1 MNPFLWIPIG
11 LGGAGVLALLTATV
25 CFFRVFYLPR
35 EAASEEI
42 KIPDGEEYEPF
53 REQMVA
59 WVRQTRA
66 MPHRAVQIRSHD
78 GLRLCGKLYLFSEA
92 APLEI
97 LFHGYRGNAERDLS
111 GGVARCFALGHSALI
126 VDQRGCGSS
135 EGHTATFGILESRD
149 CERWARFA
157 AEELCPNVPI
167 ILTGISMGAATVL
180 MCAERELPDAVVG
193 VLADCGYTSARAII
207 CKVIRDMRLPPRL
220 LYPFVRLGARLFGG
234 FDPDSASA
242 LAAMKRSRLPILF
255 FHGLSDGFVP
265 HEMSEENYAACVTDK
280 HLVLTPEA
288 GHGLCFPVDGEGYL
302 REMHAFFDPITDE
315 KSQKMQ
321 INV

>member
-1 MNPFLWIPIG
+1 MSPYWILPIT
-11 LGGAGVLALLTATV
+11 LGGVGVLALLTALI
-25 CFFRVFYLPR
+25 CFLRVFYLPR

-59 WVRQTRA
+59 WVKQTRA
-66 MPHRAVQIRSHD
+66 MPHREVHITSHD
-78 GLRLCGKLYLFSEA
+78 GLRLRGKLYLFSDG

-126 VDQRGCGSS
+126 VDQRGCGES
-135 EGHTATFGILESRD
+135 EGHIATFGILEKRD
-149 CERWARFA
+149 CERWARYA

-180 MCAERELPDAVVG
+180 LCAESDLPAAVVG
-193 VLADCGYTSARAII
+193 VLADCGYTSARRII
-207 CKVIRDMRLPPRL
+207 CKVIRDMRLPARL

-234 FDPDSASA
+234 FDPDAASPIES
-242 LAAMKRSRLPILF
+242 MKHSRLPVLF
-255 FHGLSDGFVP
+255 FHGLSDSFVP
-265 HEMSEENYAACVTDK
+265 YSMSEENCAACVSDK
-280 HLVLTPEA
+280 KLVLTPEA

-315 KSQKMQ
+315 KSRKMQ